1 MSPELVLVSLSS
13 IHCLGRRLTVAFV
26 RCAGV
31 GHRCF
36 RFYRLSRRLATLAKG
51 LSRSRVLR
59 SITLLSP
66 PSTHH
71 RSPPIFFFSLVRA
84 GKFEAVKA
92 SYIKYGDR
100 VDIAVID
107 DLITGDF
114 TDVLK
119 GVHAVIHVATPL
131 PGRQDL
137 QATIDVSTRHFTS
150 RHMSI

>member
-1 MSPELVLVSLSS
+1 MLPVLPALTSSRNSCKRVIAFEGIEIHHPAISTIYSPPLSS
-13 IHCLGRRLTVAFV
+13 
-26 RCAGV
+26 
-31 GHRCF
+31 
-36 RFYRLSRRLATLAKG
+36 Y
-51 LSRSRVLR
+51 
-59 SITLLSP
+59 
-66 PSTHH
+66 
-71 RSPPIFFFSLVRA
+71 FFLFSLVRA